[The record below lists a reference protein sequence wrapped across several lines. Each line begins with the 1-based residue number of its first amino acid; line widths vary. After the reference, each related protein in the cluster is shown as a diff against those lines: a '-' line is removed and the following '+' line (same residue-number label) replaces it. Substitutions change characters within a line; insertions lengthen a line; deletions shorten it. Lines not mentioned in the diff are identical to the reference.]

1 MEINDFLIDMKN
13 FFENTDK
20 IKKSLEAHIS
30 EVELA
35 RNDLLHELELGN
47 LNGAQQAKLTKKL
60 KEVLIERRQYKNE
73 LQKILIIKNFTDKY
87 NNKLI
92 TGDILQT
99 IKGLKTL
106 EHNQATRKYTPRIVE
121 NLKCAEESNNDKNK

>member
-1 MEINDFLIDMKN
+1 MEINDFLVDMKN
-13 FFENTDK
+13 FFENADD

-47 LNGAQQAKLTKKL
+47 LNGAQQLKLTKKL
-60 KEVLIERRQYKNE
+60 KEVLIERRQYKDE
-73 LQKILIIKNFTDKY
+73 LQKVLIIKTFTDKY

-92 TGDILQT
+92 VGDILRL
-99 IKGLKTL
+99 IKSLKTV
-106 EHNQATRKYTPRIVE
+106 EYNQTTRKYTPRVVE
-121 NLKCAEESNNDKNK
+121 NLKCAEENNDKDK